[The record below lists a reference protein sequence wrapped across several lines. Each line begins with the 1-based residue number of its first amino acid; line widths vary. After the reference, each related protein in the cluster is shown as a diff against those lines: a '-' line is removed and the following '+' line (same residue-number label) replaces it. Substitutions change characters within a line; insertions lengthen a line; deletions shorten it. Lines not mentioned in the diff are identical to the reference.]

1 MSNVITM
8 MRGDTYPIKVTLT
21 DGATGLP
28 MNLTGMTGKLTVTSI
43 KDPPDATTKVFD
55 VTGVLTGTPTDG
67 IMNFTPT
74 SANTANTGKYYYDI
88 QISGTGYVRTVVKDQ
103 FIITQDNTK

>member
-21 DGATGLP
+21 DGSTGLP
-28 MNLTGMTGKLTVTSI
+28 LDLTNKTGKLTVTSV
-43 KDPPDATTKVFD
+43 KDPADDTKKVFD
-55 VTGVLTGTPTDG
+55 VSGVLTATPADG
-67 IMNFTPT
+67 VMNFTPT
-74 SANTANTGKYYYDI
+74 SANTAVVGKYYYDI
-88 QISGTGYVRTVVKDQ
+88 QISGTGYVRTVAKDQ

>member
-8 MRGDTYPIKVTLT
+8 MRGDTYPIKVTLL

-28 MNLTGMTGKLTVTSI
+28 VDLTNKTGKLTVTSI
-43 KDPPDATTKVFD
+43 KDPADNTTKVFD
-55 VTGVLTGTPTDG
+55 VAGVLTATPTDG
-67 IMNFTPT
+67 VMNFTPT
-74 SANTANTGKYYYDI
+74 SANTAVVGKYYYDI
-88 QISGTGYVRTVVKDQ
+88 QISGTSYVRTVVKDQ